1 MSLQRRNLLRGVLI
15 GGAAVAAAPLLNPAP
30 ATAVQAAR
38 TAADADVAHAT
49 RELSR
54 LLGAYFRDKS
64 AADVDAT
71 MAHFAHHPFA
81 YLDATLG
88 VSLLTWEAL
97 RDVFRQVMP
106 TWTDQVRSYPVRILG
121 DATSAVVFFVNTAG
135 AFGPSEIRAAATVN
149 FHRGRIVRWVDH
161 WDGRHFGLA
170 NLSGAQLPHDQF
182 PTDWRES
189 VAGEVASPII
199 RGVARRLN
207 DALATGSADKA
218 VALFAP
224 DAVFEDEPA
233 HLRLVGTAAIGGF
246 LRRIG
251 HGLPYTGATV
261 RHAVGSASGGGYEW
275 SSTGPVS
282 RGVTALELGPD
293 RRITRLTAVWD
304 GSLVDEAYLTAIQA
318 AAIER

>member
-1 MSLQRRNLLRGVLI
+1 MSLQRRTLLRGMLA
-15 GGAAVAAAPLLNPAP
+15 GGTAVATAPLLNPAQ
-30 ATAVQAAR
+30 ATAGRPTQ
-38 TAADADVAHAT
+38 TAPEVDVSHAT
-49 RELSR
+49 RELGG
-54 LLGAYFRDKS
+54 LLTAYFRDKS

-71 MAHFAHHPFA
+71 MAHFARHPFA

-88 VSLLTWEAL
+88 VSLPAWEAL

-106 TWTDQVRSYPVRILG
+106 TWTSQVRSYPIRIVG
-121 DATSAVVFFVNTAG
+121 DATSAVVFFVNTPG
-135 AFGPSEIRAAATVN
+135 AFGPKEIRAAATVN
-149 FHRGRIVRWVDH
+149 FHRGRIVRWVDF

-170 NLSGAQLPHDQF
+170 NLSGAQLPQDQF

-189 VAGEVASPII
+189 VAGEVSSPII
-199 RGVARRLN
+199 RGVVRRLN
-207 DALATGSADKA
+207 DALAAGTPDEA

-224 DAVFEDEPA
+224 DAVFEDESA

-246 LRRIG
+246 LRRIE
-251 HGLPYTGATV
+251 HGLPYIGATV
-261 RHAVGSASGGGYEW
+261 RHSVGSASGGGYEW

-282 RGVTALELGPD
+282 RGLTALELGPD

-318 AAIER
+318 AAIEH